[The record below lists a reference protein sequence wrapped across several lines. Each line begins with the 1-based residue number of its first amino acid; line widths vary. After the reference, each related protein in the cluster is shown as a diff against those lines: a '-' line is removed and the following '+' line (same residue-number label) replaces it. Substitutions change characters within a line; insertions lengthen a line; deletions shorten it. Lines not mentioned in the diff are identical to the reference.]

1 MNNKIAIGLFFGVIC
16 AIITGYFTG
25 IQKFYYNS
33 NDLYG
38 VSWEITLDA
47 YLEGMRKNDGG
58 SFLSEYEIRR
68 KYDPSF
74 TLLAII
80 GGFSVTYLVSDILT
94 RKKVKKNE

>member
-1 MNNKIAIGLFFGVIC
+1 
-16 AIITGYFTG
+16 
-25 IQKFYYNS
+25 
-33 NDLYG
+33 
-38 VSWEITLDA
+38 
-47 YLEGMRKNDGG
+47 MRKNDGG